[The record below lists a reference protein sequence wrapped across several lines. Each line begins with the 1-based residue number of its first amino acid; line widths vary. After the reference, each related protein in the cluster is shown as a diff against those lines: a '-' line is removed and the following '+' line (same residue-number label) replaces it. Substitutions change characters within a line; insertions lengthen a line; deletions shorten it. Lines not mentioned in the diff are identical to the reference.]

1 MGTRKTARRGQDA
14 LATER
19 GDIYEVGAAEEDI
32 TPPVGAPLS
41 GNFRDD
47 YASRG
52 VHTPIRCRSLVV
64 RKDGSAVA
72 MVAADLLTVSAEL
85 VGLVRRGVAE
95 RCPLK
100 ADQIMVSAI
109 HTHSGPPVE
118 ALTDGDSP
126 AATVKAVLPGMVESC
141 VRAWEACAPG
151 RLWAGRVATEGLCFN
166 RRLRLKDGRT
176 VMNWTLPPVG
186 DIDRPLGPVDS
197 EIGFLLAGEDRD
209 HPRFVA
215 ANLALHAAVLA
226 GDNWLINADWPGFYY
241 RAVRSIFG
249 PDTTAMF
256 LQGAEGNVNHID
268 AFDPA
273 QGRGF
278 KEAQRIGDAVAL
290 AAASARG
297 GAGPVAGPVR
307 VSSQS
312 LLLPPR
318 KLTAEQVRQAE
329 QVVAQSTGQTGPKGQ
344 VDGIP
349 DLLFAQDQLELSRR
363 AEPRPAEVQ
372 VLRIG
377 DLAWV
382 ALPGEFFV
390 EFGLEIKKRS
400 PARVTFVV
408 GLANGS
414 VGYVPTEE
422 AFAQGGYE
430 PTPWRFS
437 RLAPE
442 AGRMCVESAVR
453 QLRNLFA

>member
-1 MGTRKTARRGQDA
+1 MPSEPDN
-14 LATER
+14 L
-19 GDIYEVGAAEEDI
+19 YEVGVAEADI

-52 VHTPIRCRSLVV
+52 VHTPIRSRSLVV

-72 MVAADLLTVSAEL
+72 IVAADLLTVSDEL
-85 VGLVRRGVAE
+85 VGLVRRQVAD
-95 RCPLK
+95 RCPLQ
-100 ADQIMVSAI
+100 AGQIMVSAV

-126 AATVKAVLPGMVESC
+126 AATLKAVLPGMVDSC
-141 VRAWEACAPG
+141 LRAWEARAPG

-166 RRLRLKDGRT
+166 RRLPLKDGRT
-176 VMNWTLPPVG
+176 VMNWTRPPV
-186 DIDRPLGPVDS
+186 DTIDRPLGPVDG
-197 EIGFLLAGEDRD
+197 EISFLLAGEDRD

-241 RAVRSIFG
+241 RAAKSIYG
-249 PDTTAMF
+249 ANTTAMF

-268 AFDPA
+268 AFDPT

-278 KEAQRIGDAVAL
+278 KEAQRIGDAAAL
-290 AAASARG
+290 ATASAG
-297 GAGPVAGPVR
+297 PCAGPLSGPVR
-307 VSSQS
+307 CSAQS

-318 KLTAEQVRQAE
+318 RLTPEQVRQAE
-329 QVVAQSTGQTGPKGQ
+329 AIVAQCAGQAGPKGQ

-363 AEPRPAEVQ
+363 AEPLPAQVQ

-377 DLAWV
+377 EAAWV

-390 EFGLEIKKRS
+390 EFGLEIKRRS

-442 AGRMCVESAVR
+442 AGGLCVESAIR
-453 QLRNLFA
+453 QLRHLFQ

>member
-1 MGTRKTARRGQDA
+1 
-14 LATER
+14 
-19 GDIYEVGAAEEDI
+19 VAEADI

-52 VHTPIRCRSLVV
+52 VHTPILSRSLVV

-72 MVAADLLTVSAEL
+72 IVAADLLTVSDEL
-85 VGLVRRGVAE
+85 VGLVRRGVAD
-95 RCPLK
+95 RCPLQPG
-100 ADQIMVSAI
+100 QILVSAI

-118 ALTDGDSP
+118 VVTDGDSP

-141 VRAWEACAPG
+141 VRAWEACRPT

-176 VMNWTLPPVG
+176 VMNWTLPPVA

-241 RAVRSIFG
+241 RAVKSIFG
-249 PDTTAMF
+249 LDTTAMF

-268 AFDPA
+268 AFDPT

-278 KEAQRIGDAVAL
+278 KEAQRIGDEAAL
-290 AAASARG
+290 ATASARG
-297 GAGPVAGPVR
+297 GAGPLTGPVR
-307 VSSQS
+307 CSSQS
-312 LLLPPR
+312 LFLPPR
-318 KLTAEQVRQAE
+318 KLTPEQVRQAE
-329 QVVAQSTGQTGPKGQ
+329 RIVAGSTGRAGPKGQ

-363 AEPRPAEVQ
+363 TAPHSAEVQ
-372 VLRIG
+372 VMRIG
-377 DLAWV
+377 DVACV

-390 EFGLEIKKRS
+390 EYGLEIKKRS
-400 PARVTFVV
+400 PARVTFIV

-414 VGYVPTEE
+414 VGYVPTED

-430 PTPWRFS
+430 PTPWRFG

-442 AGRMCVESAVR
+442 AGRMCVESAVN
-453 QLRNLFA
+453 QLRDLFA